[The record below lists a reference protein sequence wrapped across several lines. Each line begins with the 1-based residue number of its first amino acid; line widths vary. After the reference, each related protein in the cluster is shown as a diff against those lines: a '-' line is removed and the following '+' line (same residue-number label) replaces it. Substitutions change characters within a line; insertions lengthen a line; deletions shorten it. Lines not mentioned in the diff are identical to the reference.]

1 MKESN
6 KIKKEIQKQFYFCSS
21 FLWNYIVNSDVLVQA
36 SSTSFIKDQIENIL
50 VFVKCTASVLILN
63 SVLKCKNS
71 HRQYVNE

>member
-6 KIKKEIQKQFYFCSS
+6 KIKKEIQKQFYFFSS